1 MLNCRF
7 HCGIFVNKAAA
18 SHWPT
23 LSSTLSRLESV
34 VVILL
39 THIDSPDFLHK
50 KSHANLQYKP
60 TDAGYDYGTT
70 CPSIGGVGRTFKFTD
85 TQILSATRIW
95 QNCCDR
101 WYKETSNKTEQNSFR
116 FNEPTDGGLNAEW
129 KETECERVSPRK
141 KWIFHTFP
149 SYFLLFY
156 CAVPLGRNW
165 KFNGRGNEFHFENYK
180 MSRGLMGR
188 LFRVCLRSV

>member
-116 FNEPTDGGLNAEW
+116 FNEPTMAVWMPSERRRNANVFR
-129 KETECERVSPRK
+129 RVKSESFTLFRH
-141 KWIFHTFP
+141 I
-149 SYFLLFY
+149 FY
-156 CAVPLGRNW
+156 CFIVPYR
-165 KFNGRGNEFHFENYK
+165 
-180 MSRGLMGR
+180 
-188 LFRVCLRSV
+188 